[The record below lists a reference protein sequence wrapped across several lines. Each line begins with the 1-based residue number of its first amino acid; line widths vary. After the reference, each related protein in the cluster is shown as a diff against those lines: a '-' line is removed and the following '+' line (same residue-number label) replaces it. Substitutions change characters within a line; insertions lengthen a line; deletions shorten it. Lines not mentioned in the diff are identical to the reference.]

1 MNDKNYKIENH
12 NLIIKDQK
20 STRQHIKQNDYFGTT
35 ATILNLLSQNKFI
48 NNTSEIRKILKKIGK
63 EFAYLQKNYE
73 IKKRP

>member
-20 STRQHIKQNDYFGTT
+20 STRQHIKQNDYFGTI

-48 NNTSEIRKILKKIGK
+48 NDISEIRKILKKISK

>member
-48 NNTSEIRKILKKIGK
+48 NDNSEIRKILKKISK